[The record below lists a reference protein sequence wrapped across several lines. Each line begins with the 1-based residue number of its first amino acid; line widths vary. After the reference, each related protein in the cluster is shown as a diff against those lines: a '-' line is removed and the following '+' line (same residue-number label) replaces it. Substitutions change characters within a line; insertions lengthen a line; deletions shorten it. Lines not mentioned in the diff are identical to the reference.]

1 MTESICKSC
10 MYLRHCNMHIPSTII
25 TGCSRYEE
33 KVPITNADRIRSM
46 SDEELAEAL
55 YMGCG
60 DRDRNSHT
68 CKISEKY
75 DALEILYMSEEE
87 EDALCIQCWLD
98 WLKQEIE

>member
-1 MTESICKSC
+1 MKDNFNEILFDALK
-10 MYLRHCNMHIPSTII
+10 RFN
-25 TGCSRYEE
+25 R
-33 KVPITNADRIRSM
+33 KTNADRIRSM

-98 WLKQEIE
+98 WLKQEVDE